1 MVGMGER
8 TTPQGIEFLARQ
20 YFSHGKVTKV
30 IAVELPKTRAFMHL
44 DTAMTM
50 VDRDAFSVFPYLPDT
65 LRSFTLTP
73 VGTGGDYRVAENDE
87 LFPVV
92 ADALGRRQGP
102 RPRDTDRRAGRPR
115 EQWDDGNN
123 FLAVAPGVIFGYER
137 NTTTNTFLRK
147 EGIEIVTIA
156 GSELGRG
163 RGGPRCM
170 TCPIERDAVA

>member
-1 MVGMGER
+1 
-8 TTPQGIEFLARQ
+8 
-20 YFSHGKVTKV
+20 
-30 IAVELPKTRAFMHL
+30 
-44 DTAMTM
+44 MTM
-50 VDRDAFSVFPYLPDT
+50 IDRDAFSVYPHLPDS

-73 VGTGGDYRVAENDE
+73 VGTGGDYRVTENSE

-92 ADALGRRQGP
+92 ADALGLAKLRVLRTPIDLLGAQ
-102 RPRDTDRRAGRPR
+102 R

-147 EGIEIVTIA
+147 NGIEIVTVA

-170 TCPIERDAVA
+170 SCPIERDAVE